1 MISGSAIIL
10 KSRRIVLGF
19 LGLALLL
26 PAAGPVP
33 PSPELVK
40 AIIVKSGPIVVEDRP
55 GWGDTVRIFDGFQVE
70 GKGIQARVRPRKKE
84 VHHGLWQHY
93 RISLRDPINDL
104 RIEFPKLEFVT
115 GRGVEFVIDIQAR
128 LDAYANLQQH
138 ANGLQLFA
146 AASEGVVDVRTQ
158 LVGVV
163 GVKLDTKGSGIE
175 LLLAPRIEKVEI
187 GITNIDVDRF
197 GKLRGKLVHETADSF
212 RRLVDDLVNDKEEK
226 VVTQI
231 NREINKRWDEG
242 TLRVP
247 LTTWLSRSLPSLV
260 TAWP

>member
-1 MISGSAIIL
+1 
-10 KSRRIVLGF
+10 
-19 LGLALLL
+19 
-26 PAAGPVP
+26 
-33 PSPELVK
+33 
-40 AIIVKSGPIVVEDRP
+40 
-55 GWGDTVRIFDGFQVE
+55 
-70 GKGIQARVRPRKKE
+70 
-84 VHHGLWQHY
+84 
-93 RISLRDPINDL
+93 
-104 RIEFPKLEFVT
+104 
-115 GRGVEFVIDIQAR
+115 
-128 LDAYANLQQH
+128 LQQH